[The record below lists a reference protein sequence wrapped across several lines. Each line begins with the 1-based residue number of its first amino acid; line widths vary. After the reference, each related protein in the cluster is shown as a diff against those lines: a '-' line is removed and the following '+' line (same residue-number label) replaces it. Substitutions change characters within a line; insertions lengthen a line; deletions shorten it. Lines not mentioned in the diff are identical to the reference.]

1 MELQQITDPAARLIA
16 ILQAGLGVAE
26 KSLSVCSEKDDRKV
40 MINLL
45 TQSLSLCET
54 ELWLSLDG
62 GRTYTM
68 RITPSMDP
76 NTTYFYSTVP
86 STPTN
91 SAVLDTHFGCE
102 GPSYPEGFNPQTT
115 SAFMIA
121 GAGSQ

>member
-1 MELQQITDPAARLIA
+1 MEPQQITDPAARLIA

-45 TQSLSLCET
+45 T
-54 ELWLSLDG
+54 
-62 GRTYTM
+62 
-68 RITPSMDP
+68 PSMDP
-76 NTTYFYSTVP
+76 NTTYFHSTVP

-91 SAVLDTHFGCE
+91 SAVPDIRFGCE
-102 GPSYPEGFNPQTT
+102 PSYPEGFNPQTT

-121 GAGSQ
+121 VTGSQ

>member
-54 ELWLSLDG
+54 ELWL
-62 GRTYTM
+62 
-68 RITPSMDP
+68 
-76 NTTYFYSTVP
+76 
-86 STPTN
+86 
-91 SAVLDTHFGCE
+91 
-102 GPSYPEGFNPQTT
+102 
-115 SAFMIA
+115 
-121 GAGSQ
+121 

>member
-1 MELQQITDPAARLIA
+1 MEPQQITDPAARLIA

-26 KSLSVCSEKDDRKV
+26 KSLNVCSDQDDRKV
-40 MINLL
+40 MISLL
-45 TQSLSLCET
+45 TQSLWVCET
-54 ELWLSLDG
+54 EAWLSLDG
-62 GRTYTM
+62 GTTYTM

-86 STPTN
+86 STPAN
-91 SAVLDTHFGCE
+91 SAVLDICFGCE
-102 GPSYPEGFNPQTT
+102 PSYPEGFNPQTT